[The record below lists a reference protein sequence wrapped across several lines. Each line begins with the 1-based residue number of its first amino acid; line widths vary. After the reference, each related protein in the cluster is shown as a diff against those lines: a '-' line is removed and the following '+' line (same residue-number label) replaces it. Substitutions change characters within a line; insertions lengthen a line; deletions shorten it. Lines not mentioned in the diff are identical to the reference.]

1 VFGTLDSY
9 VIARRARETVHHT
22 DETMA
27 ARTAMY
33 DVERGD
39 WSDTLLARYGVPR
52 EVLPRVR
59 PTVDRRLPFRDGLTL
74 EASLADQASG
84 ALTLFEQ
91 GTDCAVV
98 ILGTGAFVMR
108 PAADASERIPG
119 YLAAPVLSRP
129 GTPTTF
135 VQEGPV
141 NGAGT
146 AVDRFGAGPT
156 ALLPDDP
163 TAEAFCLPDAAGLG
177 APFWRPE
184 IGFTLSTAAEG
195 LPPSE
200 LRRIA
205 IEGVLFR
212 VRQVLDDLAVGD
224 SHRILLAGGLTRDSA
239 VPSGLA
245 ALLGRPVHV
254 LDSHEA
260 VLIGASRLA
269 AGLDPFASPPV
280 TAVRPAGEG
289 AYLPAKYE
297 RWRSWAERLLIKT
310 G

>member
-1 VFGTLDSY
+1 V
-9 VIARRARETVHHT
+9 
-22 DETMA
+22 
-27 ARTAMY
+27 
-33 DVERGD
+33 
-39 WSDTLLARYGVPR
+39 
-52 EVLPRVR
+52 
-59 PTVDRRLPFRDGLTL
+59 L

-91 GTDCAVV
+91 GTSCAVV

-108 PAADASERIPG
+108 PTADASERIPG

-129 GTPTTF
+129 GAPTTF

-146 AVDRFGAGPT
+146 AVDRFGRGPT
-156 ALLPDDP
+156 PVPPDDP
-163 TAEAFCLPDAAGLG
+163 APEAFCLPDAAGLG
-177 APFWRPE
+177 APFWKPE
-184 IGFTLSTAAEG
+184 IGFTLSTRAER
-195 LPPSE
+195 LPPSDQ
-200 LRRIA
+200 RRIA

-212 VRQVLDDLAVGD
+212 VRQVLDELTVGG
-224 SHRILLAGGLTRDSA
+224 SHRVLLAGGLTREAA

-260 VLIGASRLA
+260 VLLGASRLA
-269 AGLDPFASPPV
+269 AGLDPFASPRV
-280 TAVRPAGEG
+280 TEVRPGREG

-297 RWRSWAERLLIKT
+297 LWRSWFEQLLIRS